1 MSKMT
6 NKKWLNRN
14 VAAMGVTSLFSDASH
29 EMATSAL
36 PTFLTV
42 LVGPALAPQLL
53 GIISGLSDG
62 LASFVKTFSGWF
74 SDKIGK
80 RKPLAVLGYVLTG
93 LFVGFIG
100 FATNWLE
107 VLFYRVLAWIGRGT
121 REPPRDAMLADSVD
135 KRFYGHAFGFHR
147 AMDTL
152 GAIIG
157 PLLAFFLLTIV
168 DIRSIFYLSFIPG
181 ALAVIAIAFGVKEQ
195 KSRIK
200 KKVQGLFFHLKT
212 LPSNFKLF
220 VFVMLIFGIGNF
232 NRTLLLLRVQ
242 EVLTPVNGLLIA
254 GSIAVLLYT
263 IRNIAQAIADYTV
276 GSISDRIGKKILLAF
291 VGFFLFGIVSLG
303 FIYTTTNF
311 YYFMILFILSGI
323 SAAAYT
329 ALEKAYAADLLPA
342 HIRGTGYGIL
352 NTIDG
357 IGDFVSSFIVGT
369 IWILTSAN
377 LAFIYGA
384 VVSFVATFLL
394 IFIKKF

>member
-1 MSKMT
+1 
-6 NKKWLNRN
+6 
-14 VAAMGVTSLFSDASH
+14 MGVTSLFSDASH

-62 LASFVKTFSGWF
+62 LASFMKIFSGWF

-93 LFVGFIG
+93 FFVGLIG
-100 FATNWLE
+100 FATNWIE

-157 PLLAFFLLTIV
+157 PLLAFFLLTLV
-168 DIRSIFYLSFIPG
+168 DIRNIFYLSFVPG
-181 ALAVIAIAFGVKEQ
+181 VLAVIAITFGVKEQ

-220 VFVMLIFGIGNF
+220 VFVMFIFGIGNF

-242 EVLTPVNGLLIA
+242 EVLTPANGLLIA
-254 GSIAVLLYT
+254 GSIAVFLYA
-263 IRNIAQAIADYTV
+263 IRNVAQAIADYAV
-276 GSISDRIGKKILLAF
+276 GSISDKIGKRILLAF
-291 VGFFLFGIVSLG
+291 VGFFLFGMVSLG
-303 FIYTTTNF
+303 FIYATTNL

-323 SAAAYT
+323 SAAGYT
-329 ALEKAYAADLLPA
+329 VLEKAYAADLLPP
-342 HIRGTGYGIL
+342 HIRGTGFGVL
-352 NTIDG
+352 NTVDG
-357 IGDFVSSFIVGT
+357 IGDFISSFVVGT
-369 IWILTSAN
+369 IWVFVSPN
-377 LAFIYGA
+377 LAFVYGA
-384 VVSFVATFLL
+384 AVSFVAAFLL
-394 IFIKKF
+394 IIIKKF

>member
-1 MSKMT
+1 MT

-14 VAAMGVTSLFSDASH
+14 VVAMGVTSLFSDASH

-42 LVGPALAPQLL
+42 LVGPTLAPQLL

-93 LFVGFIG
+93 FFVGLIG
-100 FATNWLE
+100 FATNWIE

-121 REPPRDAMLADSVD
+121 REPSRDAMLADSVD
-135 KRFYGHAFGFHR
+135 KKFYGHAFGFHR

-157 PLLAFFLLTIV
+157 PLLAFFLLTRI
-168 DIRSIFYLSFIPG
+168 DIRNIFYLSFIPG
-181 ALAVIAIAFGVKEQ
+181 ILAVIAITFGVKEQ

-212 LPSNFKLF
+212 LPPNFKLF
-220 VFVMLIFGIGNF
+220 VLVMLIFGIGNF

-242 EVLTPVNGLLIA
+242 EVLTPVNGFLMA
-254 GSIAVLLYT
+254 GSIAILLYT
-263 IRNIAQAIADYTV
+263 VRNIAQAIADYSV
-276 GSISDRIGKKILLAF
+276 GAISDRIGKKILLAF
-291 VGFFLFGIVSLG
+291 VGFFLFGIMSLG
-303 FIYTTTNF
+303 FIYTTTNL
-311 YYFMILFILSGI
+311 YYFMILFILSGV

-329 ALEKAYAADLLPA
+329 ALERAYAADLLPSYV
-342 HIRGTGYGIL
+342 RGTGYGVL

-357 IGDFVSSFIVGT
+357 IGDFVSSFVVGT
-369 IWILTSAN
+369 IWVLASPN

-384 VVSFVATFLL
+384 AVSFVATFLL
-394 IFIKKF
+394 IFIRKF

>member
-1 MSKMT
+1 
-6 NKKWLNRN
+6 
-14 VAAMGVTSLFSDASH
+14 MGVTSLFSDASH

-62 LASFVKTFSGWF
+62 LASFMKIFSGWF

-93 LFVGFIG
+93 FFVGLIG
-100 FATNWLE
+100 FATNWIE

-157 PLLAFFLLTIV
+157 PLLAFFLLTLV
-168 DIRSIFYLSFIPG
+168 DIRNIFYLSFIPG

-220 VFVMLIFGIGNF
+220 VFVMFIFGIGNF

-242 EVLTPVNGLLIA
+242 EVLTPANGLLIA
-254 GSIAVLLYT
+254 GSIAVFLYA
-263 IRNIAQAIADYTV
+263 IRNVAQAIANYTV
-276 GSISDRIGKKILLAF
+276 GSISDKIGKKILLAF
-291 VGFFLFGIVSLG
+291 VGFFLFGVVSLG

-323 SAAAYT
+323 SAAGYT
-329 ALEKAYAADLLPA
+329 VLEKAYAADLLPP
-342 HIRGTGYGIL
+342 HIRGTGFGVL
-352 NTIDG
+352 NTVDG
-357 IGDFVSSFIVGT
+357 IGDFISSFVVGT
-369 IWILTSAN
+369 IWVFVSPN
-377 LAFIYGA
+377 LAFVYGA
-384 VVSFVATFLL
+384 AVSFVAAFLL
-394 IFIKKF
+394 IIIKKF

>member
-1 MSKMT
+1 MT

-14 VAAMGVTSLFSDASH
+14 VVAMGVTSLFSDASH

-74 SDKIGK
+74 SDKIRK
-80 RKPLAVLGYVLTG
+80 RKPLAVLGYILTG
-93 LFVGFIG
+93 FFVGLIG
-100 FATNWLE
+100 FATNWIE

-135 KRFYGHAFGFHR
+135 KKFYGHAFGFHR

-157 PLLAFFLLTIV
+157 PLLAFFLLTRI
-168 DIRSIFYLSFIPG
+168 DIRNIFYLSFVPG

-220 VFVMLIFGIGNF
+220 VLVMLIFGIGNF

-242 EVLTPVNGLLIA
+242 EVLTPVNGFLMA
-254 GSIAVLLYT
+254 GSIAILLYT
-263 IRNIAQAIADYTV
+263 VRNIAQAIADYTV
-276 GSISDRIGKKILLAF
+276 GAVSDRIGKKILLAF
-291 VGFFLFGIVSLG
+291 VGFFLFGIMSLG
-303 FIYTTTNF
+303 FIYITTNL
-311 YYFMILFILSGI
+311 YYFMILFILSGV

-329 ALEKAYAADLLPA
+329 ALERAYAADLLPSYV
-342 HIRGTGYGIL
+342 RGTGYGVL

-357 IGDFVSSFIVGT
+357 IGDFISSFVVGT
-369 IWILTSAN
+369 IWVLASPN

-384 VVSFVATFLL
+384 AVSFVATFLL
-394 IFIKKF
+394 IFIRKF